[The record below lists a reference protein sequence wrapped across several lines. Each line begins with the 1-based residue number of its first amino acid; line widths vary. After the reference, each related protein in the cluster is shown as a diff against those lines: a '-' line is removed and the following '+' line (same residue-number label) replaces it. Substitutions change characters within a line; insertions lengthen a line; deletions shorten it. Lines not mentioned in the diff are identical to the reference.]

1 MFVFGCVLCVK
12 QCVYGKVDGKQAAR
26 FEFHQRFDRS
36 KTVHCIRIRQ
46 CVSWSELSSVEKKQ
60 ATGYTK
66 KKDPKQLRSRIF
78 WNNVVMLT
86 CRMSRHLR

>member
-26 FEFHQRFDRS
+26 FEFHQRFDRL

-66 KKDPKQLRSRIF
+66 KKTR
-78 WNNVVMLT
+78 NN
-86 CRMSRHLR
+86 